1 MRQSSASGD
10 GMTIGPP
17 EAQSAQR
24 RFGCI
29 VLRRVLWILLLASGC
44 VLGARAIVGP
54 FRLGVSVT
62 SPMNAE
68 SWFSFAALGLLL
80 TNAARTNAAPSAR
93 GRRSEVAFA
102 AAVIALAVGAAFGWI
117 CRFPFIADDY
127 DHIANALH
135 ATPADIA
142 NYFTVVAKDR
152 FFRPFAY
159 VAYAAQAHLWGT
171 SRIVWHASSLLL
183 HVANSALVFGLA
195 RVRHFGR
202 WTAAAA
208 ALLFALAGSRPE
220 AVVWIG
226 AQFDLWATLFF
237 LIALVALVVDS
248 DERRG
253 RRWECVEAL
262 ALLLALLSKESAY
275 AFVLVAFALLWIDG
289 VRGRRLARLLATP
302 LILTLVVFLY
312 RWHLLGGI
320 GGYRLAG
327 TEKPF
332 FYSFDLVRVIRAFLL
347 RMPAVL
353 TFPLNWTRE
362 PGVVLVLLIL
372 AAIVAM
378 AVVAAAHADRK
389 KLWFGLAFTLAAAI
403 PVYIFLL
410 IGPDLEKSRVLY
422 LPSVGFVLILAAAF
436 EAMPRRSA
444 VLAACALIAF
454 QTAALEHNLLVWRGV
469 ADLAERTCASVA
481 RVAASGRPLTV
492 SDVPN
497 TIDGVYFLH
506 PGLEQCVEWYAG
518 KPLPGLRVSAELPEL
533 KWDEERRKFVV
544 ANGSR

>member
-1 MRQSSASGD
+1 MW
-10 GMTIGPP
+10 
-17 EAQSAQR
+17 
-24 RFGCI
+24 
-29 VLRRVLWILLLASGC
+29 VLLLASGL
-44 VLGARAIVGP
+44 VLAARAIVGP
-54 FRLGVSVT
+54 FRLVVSVT

-68 SWFSFAALGLLL
+68 SWFSFAALSLLL
-80 TNAARTNAAPSAR
+80 TNAVLMNAALTDAASLQTGISAR
-93 GRRSEVAFA
+93 GRRLEAAFA
-102 AAVIALAVGAAFGWI
+102 AAGIALAVGAAFGWV

-135 ATPADIA
+135 SAPADIA
-142 NYFTVVAKDR
+142 DYFTVVAQDR

-159 VAYAAQAHLWGT
+159 IAYAAQAHVWGR
-171 SRIVWHASSLLL
+171 SRVLWHASSLLL
-183 HVANSALVFGLA
+183 HIANSALVFGLA

-237 LIALVALVVDS
+237 LIALLALVRVVDVH
-248 DERRG
+248 ECRG
-253 RRWECVEAL
+253 LRWECAEAL

-275 AFVLVAFALLWIDG
+275 AFVLVAFAMLWIDG

-302 LILTLVVFLY
+302 VILTLVVFLY

-362 PGVVLVLLIL
+362 PGVLLVLLIL

-422 LPSVGFVLILAAAF
+422 LPSVGFMLVLAAAF

-444 VLAACALIAF
+444 VLVACALIAF
-454 QTAALEHNLLVWRGV
+454 QTAALEHNLVIWQGV
-469 ADLAERTCASVA
+469 ANLAERTCVSVA
-481 RVAASGRPLTV
+481 STAASTGSLTV

-506 PGLEQCVEWYAG
+506 TGLQHCVEWYAG
-518 KPLPGLRVSAELPEL
+518 KPLPGLRVSDESPDLE
-533 KWDEERRKFVV
+533 WDAAQQEFV
-544 ANGSR
+544 APNNSRSRVDWPCGPGTSR

>member
-1 MRQSSASGD
+1 
-10 GMTIGPP
+10 
-17 EAQSAQR
+17 
-24 RFGCI
+24 
-29 VLRRVLWILLLASGC
+29 LLLASGI
-44 VLGARAIVGP
+44 VLAARAIVGP
-54 FRLGVSVT
+54 FRLGLSVT

-80 TNAARTNAAPSAR
+80 TSALRTNALLTSAGPADADISAR
-93 GRRSEVAFA
+93 ERKWETALVAA
-102 AAVIALAVGAAFGWI
+102 GIALAVGVAFGWI

-127 DHIANALH
+127 DHISNALQ
-135 ATPADIA
+135 AAPADIA
-142 NYFTVVAKDR
+142 DYFTVVAKDR

-159 VAYAAQAHLWGT
+159 VAYAAQGHIWGT
-171 SRIVWHASSLLL
+171 SRIVWHVSSLFL

-195 RVRHFGR
+195 RARNFGR
-202 WTAAAA
+202 GTAAAA

-237 LIALVALVVDS
+237 LIALLALARVVDRY
-248 DERRG
+248 ERRG
-253 RRWECVEAL
+253 LRWELGEAF

-302 LILTLVVFLY
+302 VILTLIVFLY

-332 FYSFDLVRVIRAFLL
+332 FFSFDLIRVVRAFVL
-347 RMPAVL
+347 RLPAVL

-378 AVVAAAHADRK
+378 ALVAAAHADRR

-436 EAMPRRSA
+436 EAMRRRSA

-454 QTAALEHNLLVWRGV
+454 QTAALEHNLLIWQGV
-469 ADLAERTCASVA
+469 ANLAERTCASVA
-481 RVAASGRPLTV
+481 SAASAGPLTI

-506 PGLEQCVEWYAG
+506 TGLRHCVEWSAG
-518 KPLPGLRVSAELPEL
+518 KPLPELRISDESPDLQ
-533 KWDEERRKFVV
+533 WDAARREFTAA
-544 ANGSR
+544 ANGRFR